1 MASKLLRFW
10 KTFSVWK
17 FPQSSQ
23 QSGIIKDGLR
33 TMELEHSWTSKG
45 ELLEDIIDNWLLE
58 DFTKRSILAK
68 NIFVVLSCHLYYLIF
83 YIYRDES

>member
-1 MASKLLRFW
+1 
-10 KTFSVWK
+10 
-17 FPQSSQ
+17 
-23 QSGIIKDGLR
+23 
-33 TMELEHSWTSKG
+33 MELEHSWTSKV

-83 YIYRDES
+83 YISRDESQRSQFSKKSP

>member
-1 MASKLLRFW
+1 
-10 KTFSVWK
+10 
-17 FPQSSQ
+17 
-23 QSGIIKDGLR
+23 
-33 TMELEHSWTSKG
+33 MELEHSWTSKV

-83 YIYRDES
+83 YIYRDESQRSQFSKKSP

>member
-1 MASKLLRFW
+1 
-10 KTFSVWK
+10 
-17 FPQSSQ
+17 
-23 QSGIIKDGLR
+23 
-33 TMELEHSWTSKG
+33 MELEHSWTSKV